1 MTRGRRLVLVIVG
14 LALLFAFTG
23 GEYSTRDWLALR
35 RQERDEIR
43 RVAELKA
50 AVDSLERDA
59 VAIETDPVVQERV
72 AREQFGMLRR
82 GEFAYQLLQE
92 EDGRRQAVKGRR

>member
-1 MTRGRRLVLVIVG
+1 MTRGRRLVLIIVG
-14 LALLFAFTG
+14 LALLFALTG
-23 GEYSTRDWLALR
+23 GEYSTLDWLSLR

-72 AREQFGMLRR
+72 AREEFGMLRR

-92 EDGRRQAVKGRR
+92 EGGGNRE

>member
-1 MTRGRRLVLVIVG
+1 MTRGRRLVLIIVG
-14 LALLFAFTG
+14 LALLFALTG
-23 GEYSTRDWLALR
+23 GEYSTLDWLSLR

-59 VAIETDPVVQERV
+59 VAIETDPVVQERI

-92 EDGRRQAVKGRR
+92 DDSRR